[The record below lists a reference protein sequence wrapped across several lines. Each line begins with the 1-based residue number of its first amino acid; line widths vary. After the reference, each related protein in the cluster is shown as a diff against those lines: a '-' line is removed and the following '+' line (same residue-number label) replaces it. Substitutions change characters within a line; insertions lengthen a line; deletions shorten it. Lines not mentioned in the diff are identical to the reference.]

1 MLHHYYKLA
10 EFIVNIQH
18 VTMTWQSSKDKK
30 ALGNYSVD
38 LSIFLNHISNENIYI
53 QVYRSYF
60 IYQLI

>member
-1 MLHHYYKLA
+1 MLSYYLV

-30 ALGNYSVD
+30 ALGTCSVA

-53 QVYRSYF
+53 QLYRSYF